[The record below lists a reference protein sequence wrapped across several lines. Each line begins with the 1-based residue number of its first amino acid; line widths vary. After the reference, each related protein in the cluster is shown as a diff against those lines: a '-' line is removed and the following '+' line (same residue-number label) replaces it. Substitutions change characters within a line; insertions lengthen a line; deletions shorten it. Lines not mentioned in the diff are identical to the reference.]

1 MGVQPNSRTKKLSRE
16 PVDPG
21 THQIFDL
28 LTEGRGHRR
37 GGDSIIRVPLLA
49 ETKVD
54 TGVVPGMHTNKEGE
68 VNLGTAENGLG
79 TITIVSDV
87 EETTPTGIVPWI
99 SVRKSVFWDVIFI
112 MP

>member
-1 MGVQPNSRTKKLSRE
+1 MVHI
-16 PVDPG
+16 G
-21 THQIFDL
+21 TC
-28 LTEGRGHRR
+28 HRR
-37 GGDSIIRVPLLA
+37 GRDSILRVPLLA

-54 TGVVPGMHTNKEGE
+54 TGMVSGMHTNKEGE
-68 VNLGTAENGLG
+68 VHLGTAENGLG
-79 TITIVSDV
+79 TIFSDV

>member
-1 MGVQPNSRTKKLSRE
+1 M
-16 PVDPG
+16 
-21 THQIFDL
+21 FDL

-37 GGDSIIRVPLLA
+37 GGDTIIRVPLLA

-68 VNLGTAENGLG
+68 VHLGTAENGLG
-79 TITIVSDV
+79 TIVSDV
-87 EETTPTGIVPWI
+87 EEITRTGFVPWI
-99 SVRKSVFWDVIFI
+99 TVRKNPFWDVIFI